1 MCRLEVL
8 DLPRPKDL
16 ERQEKE
22 GVHRTH
28 PEGAQ
33 QPDIQVPRPQ
43 MRLQVH
49 AAQKPSGLSTNGFS
63 Y

>member
-1 MCRLEVL
+1 MRRLEVL

-16 ERQEKE
+16 EWQEKE

-33 QPDIQVPRPQ
+33 QPDLQVPRPQ

-49 AAQKPSGLSTNGFS
+49 AAQKPSGLSTNAS
-63 Y
+63 L

>member
-28 PEGAQ
+28 PKGAQ
-33 QPDIQVPRPQ
+33 QPDIQMPRPQ
-43 MRLQVH
+43 VRLQVH
-49 AAQKPSGLSTNGFS
+49 AAQKPAGLSTNPTL
-63 Y
+63 

>member
-1 MCRLEVL
+1 MRRLEVL

-33 QPDIQVPRPQ
+33 QPDIQVSRHQ
-43 MRLQVH
+43 M
-49 AAQKPSGLSTNGFS
+49 
-63 Y
+63 